1 MSFSCSCRFPVHVVF
16 LFMSFSRNK
25 TNVQEL
31 FKMFDIDR
39 DGVLTF
45 KEFERLTGVL
55 GRTGYSLF
63 YVSIQ
68 QKSSE
73 WCAGIV

>member
-1 MSFSCSCRFPVHVVF
+1 
-16 LFMSFSRNK
+16 
-25 TNVQEL
+25 
-31 FKMFDIDR
+31 MFDIDR

-68 QKSSE
+68 RKSSE

>member
-1 MSFSCSCRFPVHVVF
+1 
-16 LFMSFSRNK
+16 MSFSRNK

-63 YVSIQ
+63 YVSI
-68 QKSSE
+68 
-73 WCAGIV
+73 

>member
-1 MSFSCSCRFPVHVVF
+1 
-16 LFMSFSRNK
+16 
-25 TNVQEL
+25 
-31 FKMFDIDR
+31 MFDIDR